1 MKIPFDIKYRPQI
14 ESGKYK
20 VETSEG
26 RKVRII
32 CWDMVNAS
40 YSDIVALVE
49 SPVSGNETI
58 IHYYQNGQCVSDSA
72 RVGKKDL
79 VIITP
84 EPKLTKF
91 EQCMSEFVDK
101 RDEYEYD
108 STNVCELNN
117 RVVELI
123 HTYSAK
129 LLSIAKKELAD
140 EFINEYNKGYER
152 GKREDHTEGYN
163 KAMRDYNE
171 SVTFHYTEKS
181 LHPYVNPNLKS
192 FDDVK
197 LTTSDSSNPSNLE
210 AHNDGKEL
218 LYVAEKSFERGK
230 KEGLRLAKE
239 GMPK

>member
-1 MKIPFDIKYRPQI
+1 MKIPFDIKFRPQI
-14 ESGKYK
+14 ESGEYK

-40 YSDIVALVE
+40 YNDIVALVE

-84 EPKLTKF
+84 EPKLTEF
-91 EQCMSEFVDK
+91 EQATQESSFFEIPID
-101 RDEYEYD
+101 DYEAIRAHA
-108 STNVCELNN
+108 S
-117 RVVELI
+117 
-123 HTYSAK
+123 K

-152 GKREDHTEGYN
+152 GKREGHTEGYN
-163 KAMRDYNE
+163 KAMRDYN
-171 SVTFHYTEKS
+171 
-181 LHPYVNPNLKS
+181 
-192 FDDVK
+192 D
-197 LTTSDSSNPSNLE
+197 
-210 AHNDGKEL
+210 
-218 LYVAEKSFERGK
+218 K
-230 KEGLRLAKE
+230 KNEII
-239 GMPK
+239 